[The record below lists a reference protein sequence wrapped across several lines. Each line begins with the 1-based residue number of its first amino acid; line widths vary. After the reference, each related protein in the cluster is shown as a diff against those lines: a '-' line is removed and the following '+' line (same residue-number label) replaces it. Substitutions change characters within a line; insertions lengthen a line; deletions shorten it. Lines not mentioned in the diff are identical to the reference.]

1 MSDNNLSID
10 EIIKKAEIIKAQA
23 EQQLKDAQKNLDEMA
38 RSAIDEVTVDSEA
51 VMKKVEELSDEEDD
65 VKEFVPS
72 KPKKASDKTIAFP
85 KFSKKTQDNSDD
97 DDDVKEHTPK
107 SSKVG
112 DKTVVIDTNE
122 EDIFEE
128 PIIPSDKTRP
138 VILTPKSEGKSQD
151 RLQEVPTI
159 VARENLG
166 KYLEGEDE
174 SEEETGIQIC
184 FEGFDDTMEE
194 VPTIDEDVA
203 EKILNEQ
210 RKEKVNKF
218 RLFGPDET
226 NPELGDKEFENNDYK
241 TKDDRQAI
249 LTSLLKKKSRVNI
262 QMIISGILFLLLL
275 SITVFKD
282 TEYLPQAIAE
292 NGKYF
297 ITASVLS
304 ILTVLANFNIFLH
317 GFNFKKGINTD
328 FAVSILSLAI
338 TAQTI
343 AFAVHEDLWLNNG
356 IFLGSALAFAYILA
370 LLGKRQILVR
380 IIDNFDFII
389 NSGETYCLEN
399 IANELDVKVLCRGNI
414 DEEDAI
420 IKTSVKTDLPTNFME
435 ISCKNEP
442 SDKIAGAITPI
453 MFLLSALL
461 LVIVG
466 LKDNFATGINLA
478 VCALTISTPVSLLFI
493 MNGVLTDISAELDKY
508 GARVCGFEGAQ
519 MAASTDA
526 VVLEAANLFG
536 THGCDLHGIKV
547 FNNTKIDDAIIYAA
561 AVIIKTKSPLAHVF
575 DDVIIGKQSILPKV
589 DSVQYEEQ
597 MGTSA
602 WVYHQKV
609 LVGNRNLLINH
620 GVNVP
625 KISFEQKYTRRNR
638 KALYL
643 AVDGKIMAMFVVSYS
658 ADPDLKRELIKLEK
672 TGITLIVKSSDPYIN
687 EESLANLFDLPKGYI
702 RVMNRQAARVFEKYS
717 DMQVEK
723 SPAYVVHNGT
733 AKGLISSMRGA
744 LSVVSS
750 KKVVGFLTS
759 FGCVLGFATVAF
771 LSVIGWYSQI
781 TDTAIIISQAVWSVF
796 VLAIS
801 KLKRIGF

>member
-38 RSAIDEVTVDSEA
+38 RLAIDEVTVDSEA

-72 KPKKASDKTIAFP
+72 KPKKASEKTIAFP
-85 KFSKKTQDNSDD
+85 KFSKKTQDGSDD
-97 DDDVKEHTPK
+97 DGDVKEHTPK

-166 KYLEGEDE
+166 KYLEGADE

-478 VCALTISTPVSLLFI
+478 MCALTISTPVSLLFI

-519 MAASTDA
+519 MAASTDG
-526 VVLEAANLFG
+526 VVLVAANHFG
-536 THGCDLHGIKV
+536 TK
-547 FNNTKIDDAIIYAA
+547 
-561 AVIIKTKSPLAHVF
+561 
-575 DDVIIGKQSILPKV
+575 
-589 DSVQYEEQ
+589 
-597 MGTSA
+597 
-602 WVYHQKV
+602 
-609 LVGNRNLLINH
+609 
-620 GVNVP
+620 
-625 KISFEQKYTRRNR
+625 
-638 KALYL
+638 
-643 AVDGKIMAMFVVSYS
+643 
-658 ADPDLKRELIKLEK
+658 
-672 TGITLIVKSSDPYIN
+672 
-687 EESLANLFDLPKGYI
+687 
-702 RVMNRQAARVFEKYS
+702 
-717 DMQVEK
+717 
-723 SPAYVVHNGT
+723 
-733 AKGLISSMRGA
+733 
-744 LSVVSS
+744 
-750 KKVVGFLTS
+750 
-759 FGCVLGFATVAF
+759 
-771 LSVIGWYSQI
+771 
-781 TDTAIIISQAVWSVF
+781 
-796 VLAIS
+796 
-801 KLKRIGF
+801 